1 MDKLKHVLLLVLG
14 ALAAASPHPSF
25 RLPDDVA
32 PLHHTVEFSIDPN
45 LTTFDGEAS
54 IDVDLL
60 KASATIWVNGRNLI
74 PRKAHIEI
82 GGRKIPARVESA
94 GGEFLGLHLGTP
106 VGPGRATL
114 SITYQGRI
122 DDHQVLG
129 AYRRKVDGDWYVY
142 TTFTPIE
149 ARRVFPCFDEPRFKT
164 PWDVAIRV
172 PPGDQAFSNSREIA
186 QKQGPDGWTTTRFG
200 TTEPL
205 PAEVVAFGVGPFDVY
220 TGESAG
226 HGTPIRVITP
236 KARAADGKA
245 GAEASVD
252 VLPRLEAYTGIP
264 YPFGKLD
271 HLALAESAF
280 GAVENPGLITYI
292 ARELLITP
300 GADTNARTSALR
312 FLQAHE
318 IGHQWFG
325 DMVTQASW
333 ADVWLSEGFATWI
346 SEKVMDQEQEP
357 ARKHLHAIA
366 GRERIMKIDESA
378 HTRPVRVEVQTRE
391 GSKDVYNR
399 IVYDKGASVL
409 LMLDGWLGEDK
420 VRDAARDYLAA
431 HRFGNASSADWAASL
446 KHASGIDPTAV
457 MHAFLDMT
465 GIPRVSAKLR
475 CDEAPRLE
483 IRTVGPSPVP
493 VCWRTSDG
501 ATQCTVMDS
510 PLRDVRLASC
520 PAWTYLNA
528 GGTGYY
534 RTTWTGEQLAA
545 LDIDNLTPA
554 ERMTLVYDL
563 RAQTAERVAARNVLS
578 KLTADHEAEIA
589 SAAKSGLK

>member
-1 MDKLKHVLLLVLG
+1 MDKLKHVLLLSLA
-14 ALAAASPHPSF
+14 ALAAASPRPSF
-25 RLPDDVA
+25 RLPDDVV
-32 PLHHTVEFSIDPN
+32 PLRHKIDLSIDPN
-45 LTTFDGEAS
+45 LPMFEGEAS

-60 KASATIWVNGRNLI
+60 KSLSTIWVNGRNLT
-74 PRKAHIEI
+74 PRAARVEF
-82 GGRKIPARVESA
+82 GGRSLQARVESA
-94 GGEFLGLHLGTP
+94 GGEFLAFHLDGAI
-106 VGPGRATL
+106 GPGRATL
-114 SITYQGRI
+114 ALQYKGRL

-149 ARRVFPCFDEPRFKT
+149 ARRVFPCFDEPRYKT
-164 PWDVAIRV
+164 PWDIAIRV
-172 PPGDQAFSNSREIA
+172 PPGDKAFSNGREIA
-186 QKQGPDGWTTTRFG
+186 QKQGPDGWTTSRFA

-220 TGESAG
+220 EGAPAG

-236 KARAADGKA
+236 KARSADGKA
-245 GAEASVD
+245 GAEATVD
-252 VLPRLEAYTGIP
+252 VLPRLEEYTGIA

-357 ARKHLHAIA
+357 GRKHLHAIA
-366 GRERIMKIDESA
+366 SRERIMKVDESA
-378 HTRPVRVEVQTRE
+378 HTRPVRVEVQSRE
-391 GSKDVYNR
+391 GSKDVYHR

-420 VRDAARDYLAA
+420 VRDAAREYLAT
-431 HRFGNASSADWAASL
+431 HRFGNASTADWAASL
-446 KHASGIDPTAV
+446 KHASGIDPTTV

-465 GIPRVSAKLR
+465 GIPRIGAKLK

-483 IRTVGPSPVP
+483 IRAAGPLPVP
-493 VCWRTSDG
+493 VCWRSADG

-510 PLRDVRLASC
+510 SSREVRLASC
-520 PAWTYLNA
+520 PDWTYMNA

-534 RTTWTGEQLAA
+534 RTTWTSDQLAA
-545 LDIDNLTPA
+545 LPIDKLTPA
-554 ERMTLVYDL
+554 ERMTLAYDL
-563 RAQTAERVAARNVLS
+563 RAQSTDRLAARAVLT
-578 KLTADHEAEIA
+578 KLASDREAEVA
-589 SAAKSGLK
+589 GAAKARLK

>member
-1 MDKLKHVLLLVLG
+1 MDKLKRVLLLP
-14 ALAAASPHPSF
+14 LATIVAASPRAAF
-25 RLPDDVA
+25 RLPDDIV
-32 PLHHTVEFSIDPN
+32 PLRHTVELSIDPN
-45 LTTFDGEAS
+45 VPTFDGEAS

-60 KASATIWVNGRNLI
+60 KASSIIWVNGRNLT
-74 PRKAHIEI
+74 PRTAHVEM
-82 GGRKIPARVESA
+82 GGRKIAARVELA
-94 GGEFLGLHLGTP
+94 GGEFLGLHLATP

-164 PWDVAIRV
+164 PWDIAIRV
-172 PPGDQAFSNSREIA
+172 PPGDKAFSNGREIE
-186 QKQGPDGWTTTRFG
+186 QKQGLNGWTTTRFA

-220 TGESAG
+220 EGESAG

-245 GAEASVD
+245 GAEATVD
-252 VLPRLEAYTGIP
+252 VLPRLEQYTGIS

-300 GADTNARTSALR
+300 GTDTNARTSALR
-312 FLQAHE
+312 SLQAHE

-325 DMVTQASW
+325 DMVTQAGW

-346 SEKVMDQEQEP
+346 SEKVMDQEQAP

-366 GRERIMKIDESA
+366 SRERIMKVDESA

-420 VRDAARDYLAA
+420 VRDAAREYLAA
-431 HRFGNASSADWAASL
+431 HRFGNASTGDWAASL
-446 KHASGIDPTAV
+446 KRASGIDPTAV

-465 GIPRVSAKLR
+465 GIPRVSAKLK
-475 CDEAPRLE
+475 CDEAPHLE
-483 IRTVGPSPVP
+483 IKAVGPSPVP
-493 VCWRTSDG
+493 VCWRSSDG
-501 ATQCTVMDS
+501 AAGCTVIDS
-510 PLRDVRLASC
+510 PLRDIRLPSC
-520 PAWTYLNA
+520 PAWTYMNA

-534 RTTWTGEQLAA
+534 RTTWSGEQLAA
-545 LDIDNLTPA
+545 LDIDKLTPA
-554 ERMTLVYDL
+554 ERMTLAYDL
-563 RAQTAERVAARNVLS
+563 RAQTTERVAVRNVLS
-578 KLTADHEAEIA
+578 RLAADHEAEIA